1 MVKILLNVLCLLS
14 FRTALECD
22 KLYFNLSSNSTL
34 YYESFLPMMHSDST
48 IRLVVFDG
56 GDDLVPSSFYIA

>member
-14 FRTALECD
+14 SRAAPECD
-22 KLYFNLSSNSTL
+22 KLYVSLSSNSTL

-56 GDDLVPSSFYIA
+56 GNDLVSSSFYIA